1 MLTGPFLFFFVA
13 LFTLC
18 GLSVR
23 LRLRSMD
30 SGPGGLGGED
40 CCGREREACD
50 VMASDLN
57 GSMELDG
64 GSVGGGETLAMMRGA
79 SAQMVLVNGQQSDL
93 GLPLRGGADIGGAAA
108 DRTGGAGAEPNVATA
123 GSTERQGIAA
133 LEASLAEMLRRI
145 SGEVA
150 TVNSAEA
157 AMEDMSVRSS
167 RFVRRVRQLC
177 KERPEEIPEAWR
189 ATLALFKTTFKPA
202 GQQAGRSERRGRHE
216 SRSGLC
222 ATRGRG

>member
-1 MLTGPFLFFFVA
+1 
-13 LFTLC
+13 
-18 GLSVR
+18 
-23 LRLRSMD
+23 MD

-64 GSVGGGETLAMMRGA
+64 VSVGGGATLATTRGA
-79 SAQMVLVNGQQSDL
+79 PAQMVLVSAQRGDL
-93 GLPLRGGADIGGAAA
+93 LELQVGAGAGIGGAAA

-202 GQQAGRSERRGRHE
+202 GQQAGRRARRGRHE